1 MRNSDFSRGLGME
14 PIRLRGRPQVHFAAA
29 ALALLLPWLAGC
41 DAQRAA
47 QWEAGV
53 STEVELR
60 KQFGDPVTVTTLADG
75 SRNFDDPRA
84 MADSGK

>member
-41 DAQRAA
+41 DPQRAA
-47 QWEAGV
+47 GV
-53 STEVELR
+53 LTEVELR

-75 SRNFDDPRA
+75 SRNSDDPRA